1 MTLEQFLMKLI
12 KRWKLMVICI
22 AVVGVVAYIGSRMM
36 VPIYQSTALVEI
48 AIRANNN
55 QADINS
61 LLASDQLVQT
71 EAKLAVSDPVL
82 REVASHYPGLTV
94 QELSKEVTSTPTL
107 NTQIFEIDVQDK
119 SPTRAANLANDI
131 TAALTK
137 QEAQFDQQV
146 SIQAQQHIQDDLKQ
160 TQQQIAP
167 IARQI
172 DALQKAQGNSAK
184 IAALQVQL
192 MTLQQHY
199 NQVQAAL
206 VQLELTAVQNGDFLR
221 VVQPAQPVSTP
232 IRPNKLL
239 NTGAGLLVGL
249 LLGMSLVLLF
259 ERLDTH
265 IRTPEALTQLLG
277 WPVLATIWQVNSSK
291 GEAVIHPTGHN
302 ANVEPYRI
310 LRTKIGFSAI
320 DKPLRTILVTSAGP
334 RDGRSVVAA
343 NLAIFM
349 ARAGKNTMLIEA
361 DLRHPTQHEQ
371 FGLPADAVGFS
382 NAILA
387 FSMLTAAK
395 PPAYG
400 QPLTPT
406 APAVPSSTPT
416 ATRVSLDS
424 FVHAVDI
431 PNLCVMPA
439 GPLPPNPEELLDS
452 EAMQH
457 ILTALGNCGVEV
469 VIFDT
474 PPLLS
479 LSDASILASKVDGT
493 LVVVDITRANRG
505 NLEQVK
511 AMLAQAGAHIL
522 GVVVNKQRHSRDHA
536 IYSYYST
543 AHKQN
548 GRRSHSKKDA
558 NPAAVSPVTP
568 GISKQS
574 KTQPQEDLLDNTV
587 KIDRVHQMEIDK
599 QSQPEFPDKDT
610 VQKMEIDKQ
619 SQPDLPD
626 RETVQTTS
634 VYQVQPETQT
644 RPELL
649 DGRKN
654 G

>member
-232 IRPNKLL
+232 VRPNKLL

-277 WPVLATIWQVNSSK
+277 WPDLATIWQVNSSK

-310 LRTKIGFSAI
+310 LRTKI
-320 DKPLRTILVTSAGP
+320 
-334 RDGRSVVAA
+334 
-343 NLAIFM
+343 
-349 ARAGKNTMLIEA
+349 
-361 DLRHPTQHEQ
+361 
-371 FGLPADAVGFS
+371 GLPADAVGFS

-548 GRRSHSKKDA
+548 GRKSHSKKDA

-610 VQKMEIDKQ
+610 VQKMEI
-619 SQPDLPD
+619 
-626 RETVQTTS
+626 
-634 VYQVQPETQT
+634 
-644 RPELL
+644 
-649 DGRKN
+649 
-654 G
+654 